1 MISPITP
8 PMRKALV
15 LVALVALT
23 VGGSANAAL
32 ASCTGAL
39 AIPSSYL
46 TLYKQWGA
54 ETGVPWSLLAAVGSV
69 ESGHGSNP
77 LALVPHNHGVLG
89 PMQFQAGSNKLAKK
103 QDGSG
108 DLGFGGTWGQWRTAS
123 GHPPYRMDD
132 PDDEIAAAAAKLHY
146 DAGPSLDWTRALYHY
161 NALGAYV
168 SLVLKREKHYRLG
181 TCSAGTSSQSTAPS
195 GSTAGG
201 DSTTTAPSASVSDLL
216 EASSVDLAP
225 AAASDLRQGIVDSR
239 LVALLQWIAQRHSIA
254 ISEFRTGHGKYVAGT
269 SKVSNNWYGRATTIT
284 WVDGAAVS
292 PGSAAARALWQQLRT
307 APASIRPSEIG
318 APWADPANPR
328 YYSGADAM
336 NLIHI
341 GFDAQQ

>member
-1 MISPITP
+1 
-8 PMRKALV
+8 MRKALI
-15 LVALVALT
+15 LAALVALG

-32 ASCTGAL
+32 ACSSGAL
-39 AIPSSYL
+39 AIPSSYMS
-46 TLYKQWGA
+46 LYKTWGA

-77 LALVPHNHGVLG
+77 LALVPHDRGVLG
-89 PMQFQAGSNKLAKK
+89 PMQFQAGSNKLARK

-108 DLGFGGTWGQWRTAS
+108 DQGFGGTWGMWRTAS

-132 PDDEIAAAAAKLHY
+132 PDDEIAAAAAKLRY
-146 DAGPSLDWTRALYHY
+146 DAGPSFDWTRALYHY

-168 SLVLKREKHYRLG
+168 SLVLRREKHYRLG
-181 TCSAGTSSQSTAPS
+181 TCSPVTASESTTPSDSSAES
-195 GSTAGG
+195 
-201 DSTTTAPSASVSDLL
+201 DTTTAPGASVSELL
-216 EASSVDLAP
+216 DTSSVDLAP

-254 ISEFRTGHGKYVAGT
+254 ISEFRTGHGKFVAGT
-269 SKVSNNWYGRATTIT
+269 SKISNNWYGRATTIT

-292 PGSAAARALWQQLRT
+292 RGSAAARALWQEIRA
-307 APASIRPSEIG
+307 APSSIRPTEVG

-336 NLIHI
+336 DLVHI
-341 GFDAQQ
+341 GFDALS